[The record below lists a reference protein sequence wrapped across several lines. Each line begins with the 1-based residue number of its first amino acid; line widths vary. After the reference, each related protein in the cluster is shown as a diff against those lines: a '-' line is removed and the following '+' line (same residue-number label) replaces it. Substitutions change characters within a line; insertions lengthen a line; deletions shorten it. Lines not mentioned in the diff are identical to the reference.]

1 MQEEKAS
8 VNTVLMIGGS
18 LILFF
23 SATISQN
30 LALEN
35 RNAMIWA
42 FVSGTIFITAGLF
55 FVKNEKAFNWFK
67 NKLADPANW
76 LNILPWQI
84 LLLIISPLF
93 AILAVTASGFGAR
106 MHSPFAAVATWMLGI
121 ACAICGSWQWTYEK
135 PQTSRITIY
144 WFVFVT
150 MFAFLLRALATDQI
164 PILLTGDEGSAGIN
178 AAEFANGGWNNIFIT
193 SWFSFPSLF
202 PFIQSLSIRIFGQT
216 IEALRIPS
224 ALAGALTVGAVYL
237 CGKEMFGPRAGL
249 FAALFLSTLHFH
261 IHFSRLGINNIW
273 DGLGFTITIGAL
285 WYGWKNNHRGAYLL
299 AGLALG
305 FSQYFYSSGRAL
317 IIVIFILAILI
328 ILFQRARILET
339 LPHFL
344 KTVLTAT
351 VVIAPLAWFYINEPH
366 QFMAPIARVSIL
378 KGDLSIQ
385 SLLLN
390 LSAWKILLHQLAIGM
405 EAYTYTPILFW
416 YAPDAPILRPIP
428 VVLFYIGFLYL
439 IIENRDSRLLLL
451 SLWLIAFGIIGGL
464 SDSAPASQR
473 YVASAPACALIVGYG
488 LHKFGNTLEN
498 LWSRSARVITV
509 LVFIVLGM
517 TMISELYFYFIEY
530 TSLSRIDNMNSNG
543 IIAQELANYLKDKPQ
558 DVTVAFLGTSNMG
571 YYSIPSTQ
579 YLLPHITGIE
589 VPAPWKSFDRSKLTG
604 SQLIFIFLPQRQDEV
619 EAVMK
624 QYPNGKLEDKRAW
637 NNQIIFQAY
646 DLSAK

>member
-1 MQEEKAS
+1 MQEEKAP
-8 VNTVLMIGGS
+8 VITVLLLGGS
-18 LILFF
+18 LVLFF

-30 LALEN
+30 LSLEN
-35 RNAMIWA
+35 RNAMTWA
-42 FVSGTIFITAGLF
+42 FVIGTIFITAGLF

-67 NKLADPANW
+67 NKLAGPANW
-76 LNILPWQI
+76 LNIFPWQI

-93 AILAVTASGFGAR
+93 AVLAINASGFAAR
-106 MHSPFAAVATWMLGI
+106 MHSPFAAITTWILGI
-121 ACAICGSWQWTYEK
+121 ACAICGSWQWTNEK
-135 PQTSRITIY
+135 PQIARTTIF
-144 WFVFVT
+144 WFAFVT
-150 MFAFLLRALATDQI
+150 MLAFLLRALATDQI

-178 AAEFANGGWNNIFIT
+178 AAEFANGEWNNIFIT
-193 SWFSFPSLF
+193 SWFSFPSFF
-202 PFIQSLSIRIFGQT
+202 PFIQSLSLRLFGQT
-216 IEALRIPS
+216 AEALRIPS
-224 ALAGALTVGAVYL
+224 AFAGALTVGVVYL
-237 CGKEMFGPRAGL
+237 CGKEMFSQRAGL

-273 DGLGFTITIGAL
+273 DGLGFTIAIGAL
-285 WYGWKNNHRGAYLL
+285 WYGWKNNHRGAYIL
-299 AGLALG
+299 AGLGLG

-317 IIVIFILAILI
+317 ILVIFILVILI
-328 ILFQRARILET
+328 ILFQRAKLRDM

-344 KTVLTAT
+344 TTVITAI
-351 VVIAPLAWFYINEPH
+351 VILAPLAWFYINEPH

-378 KGDLSIQ
+378 KGDLSVQ
-385 SLLLN
+385 SLLSN
-390 LSAWKILLHQLAIGM
+390 ISAWNGLFHQLAIGM
-405 EAYTYTPILFW
+405 EAYTYTPLLFW
-416 YAPDAPILRPIP
+416 YAPDVPILRPIP

-464 SDSAPASQR
+464 SDSTPASQR

-498 LWSRSARVITV
+498 LWSRSARVIAV
-509 LVFIVLGM
+509 LIFIVLGM
-517 TMISELYFYFIEY
+517 TMISDLYFYFIEY
-530 TSLSRIDNMNSNG
+530 TSLNRIDNMNSNG
-543 IIAQELANYLKDKPQ
+543 MIAQELANYLKDKPK

-604 SQLIFIFLPQRQDEV
+604 SKLIFIFLPQRQDEV

>member
-8 VNTVLMIGGS
+8 VITVILMGGS

-23 SATISQN
+23 SAMISQN
-30 LALEN
+30 LPLED
-35 RNAMIWA
+35 RSAMVWA
-42 FVSGTIFITAGLF
+42 FVLAAFFIISGLF

-67 NKLADPANW
+67 NKLAGPANW
-76 LNILPWQI
+76 LNIMPWQI

-93 AILAVTASGFGAR
+93 AVFTINASGFGAR
-106 MHSPFAAVATWMLGI
+106 MHSPFAAITTWILGI
-121 ACAICGSWQWTYEK
+121 ACAICGSWQWTNEK
-135 PQTSRITIY
+135 PQISRTTIF
-144 WFVFVT
+144 WFAFVT
-150 MFAFLLRALATDQI
+150 MLAFLLRALATDQI

-178 AAEFANGGWNNIFIT
+178 AAEFANGEWNNIFIT

-216 IEALRIPS
+216 IEALRLPS

-237 CGKEMFGPRAGL
+237 CGKEMFSQRAGL

-273 DGLGFTITIGAL
+273 DGLGFTIAIGAL
-285 WYGWKNNHRGAYLL
+285 WYAWKNNHRGAYLL

-305 FSQYFYSSGRAL
+305 FSQYFYSSGHAL
-317 IIVIFILAILI
+317 ILVIFILAILI
-328 ILFQRARILET
+328 ILFQRAWARDM

-344 KTVLTAT
+344 TSSIIAT
-351 VVIAPLAWFYINEPH
+351 VILAPLAWFYINEPH

-378 KGDLSIQ
+378 KGDLSVQ
-385 SLLLN
+385 SLLSN
-390 LSAWKILLHQLAIGM
+390 LSSWKVLLHQLAIGM
-405 EAYTYTPILFW
+405 EAYTYTPLLFW
-416 YAPDAPILRPIP
+416 YAPDVPILRPIP

-439 IIENRDSRLLLL
+439 IIESRDSRLLLL
-451 SLWLIAFGIIGGL
+451 SLWLIVFGIIGGL
-464 SDSAPASQR
+464 SDSAPAAQR

-498 LWSRSARVITV
+498 LWSKSARAITV
-509 LVFIVLGM
+509 LAFIVLGM

-530 TSLSRIDNMNSNG
+530 TSLNRIDNINSNG
-543 IIAQELANYLKDKPQ
+543 MIAQELANYLKDKPQ
-558 DVTVAFLGTSNMG
+558 DITVAFLGTSNMG

-589 VPAPWKSFDRSKLTG
+589 VPAPWESFDRSILNG
-604 SQLIFIFLPQRQDEV
+604 SKLIFIFLPEREDEI

-624 QYPNGKLEDKRAW
+624 QYPNGKLEDKRSW
-637 NNQIIFQAY
+637 NDQIIFQAY